1 MLQEIKR
8 TNTQIMFD
16 GDEFAQ
22 WNIPLRIIEDSNSQE
37 QEGVAKEDQLDA
49 QDAVQLITDELDK
62 AFWRVLEV

>member
-1 MLQEIKR
+1 
-8 TNTQIMFD
+8 MFD